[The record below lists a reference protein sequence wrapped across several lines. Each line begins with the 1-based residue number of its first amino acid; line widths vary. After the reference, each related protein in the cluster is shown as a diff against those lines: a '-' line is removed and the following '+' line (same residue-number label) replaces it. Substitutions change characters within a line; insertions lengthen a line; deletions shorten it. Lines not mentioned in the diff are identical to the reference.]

1 MTASTLNLNGKIIEM
16 PKLKARMW
24 REIMQFEEERK
35 KISAVDAIEKY
46 CEIIALAY
54 DVTTDDVLD
63 NLTIEEVVPKYYEI
77 VNSLLAM
84 LTAKLGDNKKNTD
97 EKAET

>member
-1 MTASTLNLNGKIIEM
+1 MTTFNLNGKIIEM

-35 KISAVDAIEKY
+35 KISAVDAVEKY

-54 DVTTDDVLD
+54 GMTTDEVLD
-63 NLTIEEVVPKYYEI
+63 NLTLDEVVPKYFE
-77 VNSLLAM
+77 VLNSVVEM
-84 LTAKLGDNKKNTD
+84 LTARLGENKKNIA
-97 EKAET
+97 EKI